1 VPNTSGVLY
10 IVSTPIGNL
19 ADMTFRAVD
28 TLKSVDLIAAEDT
41 RHSRRLLDNYGITTR
56 TVSLHQHNESQRIL
70 SFKKY
75 LDEGQDIA
83 LISDA
88 GTPLIS
94 DPGYRLVSSLRED
107 NYHILTIPGPS
118 AVIAGLSISG
128 LSTDQFYF
136 EGFLSSKPAT
146 RRQRLQKIAQLT
158 STTVVYEAPH
168 RLKSLVNDICAVI
181 SPTRRICVAREL
193 TKKFET
199 VKLAEASA
207 IALWLEEEPN
217 QQKGECV
224 LMIEA
229 SPKPD
234 KSETIDEEALQLLLS
249 IAEYMPPKKAAGIV
263 SQSTGVSKKVL
274 YDALLAL
281 K

>member
-1 VPNTSGVLY
+1 MPNTSGVLY